1 MLIGCELFKNSI
13 ILWYFFRLLAIFQG
27 GQHFNFFIKKVFA
40 VQIKEA
46 IHQHI
51 RNFSKKL
58 MNLHQLFFLIH
69 LTTHFLQ
76 HFLNDFFQG
85 FHQFRLVFA

>member
-1 MLIGCELFKNSI
+1 MLIGRELFKNSV
-13 ILWYFFRLLAIFQG
+13 ILGDFFRLLAVFQG

-51 RNFSKKL
+51 RNFSKKH
-58 MNLHQLFFLIH
+58 MNLP
-69 LTTHFLQ
+69 
-76 HFLNDFFQG
+76 
-85 FHQFRLVFA
+85 